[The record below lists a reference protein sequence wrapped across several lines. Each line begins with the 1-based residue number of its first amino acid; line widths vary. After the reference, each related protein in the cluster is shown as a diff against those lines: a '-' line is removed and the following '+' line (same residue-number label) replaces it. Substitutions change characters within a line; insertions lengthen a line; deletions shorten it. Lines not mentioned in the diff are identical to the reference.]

1 MGFLDYSNRMSYGNY
16 PDLTNVRKI
25 LVVKLRHLGDVL
37 LTSPIFTLLKKR
49 MPEAQIDAYIYSD
62 SFPMLEGHPAISHLI
77 GYDKGIKKL
86 SFFSRLKRELFLL
99 WKIRKE
105 KYDLVINLTEG
116 DRGAIVC
123 KMSGAKILVGMEGD
137 KKRKVY
143 THIIKKCHALRHT
156 VERNLDALR
165 VIGIF
170 PNMEERELYY
180 HIPESAMSKIKH
192 LLQDAR
198 FSLKEFYL
206 IHPASRWRFKCWP
219 EEKVREVIQTL
230 LSQEKKVVITS
241 GGDKEEKEMVE
252 RIIQGI
258 SHPNLLNLSA
268 KVTLKELGAL
278 IQLCKGLLCVDSV
291 SFHMASALK
300 ANVTVLFGPTSDVT
314 WGPWNNPNAQ
324 VLTQAFSCRPCY
336 SDGCAGSK
344 KSDCLT
350 TLPVQKVLTALLKS
364 EVRTQKSEVP

>member
-1 MGFLDYSNRMSYGNY
+1 MTYGNY
-16 PDLTNVRKI
+16 PDLSNIRKV

-37 LTSPIFTLLKKR
+37 LTTPVFTLLKKR
-49 MPEAQIDAYIYSD
+49 MPQAQIDAYIYSD
-62 SFPMLEGHPAISHLI
+62 CFPMLEGHPAISHLI

-86 SFFSRLKRELFLL
+86 SLFSRLKSELALL

-105 KYDLVINLTEG
+105 KYDLVINLTDG
-116 DRGAIVC
+116 DRGEIVC
-123 KMSGAKILVGMEGD
+123 KISGAKIIVGPESD
-137 KKRKVY
+137 KKREVY
-143 THIIKKCHALRHT
+143 THIIKKCHSLRHT

-170 PNMEERELYY
+170 PSLEERELYY
-180 HIPESAMSKIKH
+180 SIPDSALSKITH
-192 LLQDAR
+192 LLHEAN
-198 FSLKEFYL
+198 FTPKEFYL

-230 LSQEKKVVITS
+230 LAQEKKVVITS
-241 GGDKEEKEMVE
+241 GGDKGEIEMVD
-252 RIIQGI
+252 RIIKGI
-258 SHPNLLNLSA
+258 SNPNLLNLSG
-268 KVTLKELGAL
+268 KVSLKELGAL
-278 IQLCKGLLCVDSV
+278 IHLCKALLCVDSV

-300 ANVTVLFGPTSDVT
+300 ANVVALFGPTSDVT

-324 VLTQAFSCRPCY
+324 VLTQPFSCRPCY

-350 TLPVQKVLTALLKS
+350 TLPVQRVLTALLKS
-364 EVRTQKSEVP
+364 EVRTQKAEVPMQ